1 MMAYKV
7 WALLPAITYL
17 CLFLS
22 PLFVIEN
29 PLKGAFSIFFSIFFI
44 LTSLLYGKVSKSLQG
59 VFGNK
64 VDAVLVLFLPLAIIL
79 LTYEPPE
86 SS

>member
-22 PLFVIEN
+22 PL
-29 PLKGAFSIFFSIFFI
+29 AFSIFFI

-64 VDAVLVLFLPLAIIL
+64 VDAVLVLFLPLVIIF
-79 LTYEPPE
+79 LTYELFE
-86 SS
+86 LS

>member
-1 MMAYKV
+1 
-7 WALLPAITYL
+7 
-17 CLFLS
+17 
-22 PLFVIEN
+22 
-29 PLKGAFSIFFSIFFI
+29 
-44 LTSLLYGKVSKSLQG
+44 LQG

-64 VDAVLVLFLPLAIIL
+64 VDAVLVLFLPLAIIF